1 MPTLFHIFVWIFGT
15 ALCGTTSSTSPPSLC
30 GLPPRTGGCKA
41 EMERYHF
48 NVTASKCK
56 KFIYGGCQGN
66 ENNFESESYCQDAC
80 GEPLENKDA
89 RRETVKI
96 TDFESGL
103 GDWEISNISLV
114 DIAES
119 TLGITPGSSEG
130 HMAALAGNDKVKCSA
145 HKHLIMETFF

>member
-1 MPTLFHIFVWIFGT
+1 MSALFHIFVWIFAT

-30 GLPPRTGGCKA
+30 SLPSRTGGCRA
-41 EMERYHF
+41 EIERYYF
-48 NVTASKCK
+48 NVTAGICK

-66 ENNFESESYCQDAC
+66 ENNFESESDCLDAC

-89 RRETVKI
+89 RRETVK
-96 TDFESGL
+96 TMDFESGL

-119 TLGITPGSSEG
+119 TLGITPGSSGG
-130 HMAALAGNDKVKCSA
+130 HMAAMAGNDKVKCSA
-145 HKHLIMETFF
+145 HKH